1 MSLQAKI
8 KQELEDL
15 AVRILRKVNVE
26 SQDDKLV
33 KMTNSW
39 FELKR
44 LLEKLQKLEAEE
56 LEKQ

>member
-8 KQELEDL
+8 KQELDDL
-15 AVRILRKVNVE
+15 AVRILRKVNTE
-26 SQDDKLV
+26 SNDDKLV
-33 KMTNSW
+33 KLTNSW

>member
-8 KQELEDL
+8 KQELDDL

-33 KMTNSW
+33 KLTNEW
-39 FELKR
+39 FNLKR
-44 LLEKLQKLEAEE
+44 LLEKAEE
-56 LEKQ
+56 LETQ